1 MAQHIP
7 IRHSR
12 DLMRRVT
19 LKRLIQICSLLC
31 LAATLALAD
40 NSAWTPN
47 RSTNDPATRK
57 GFEDFYNLEYDKSI
71 KEFETVM
78 QAHPDDPFAV
88 NHVLSSVIFKE
99 LYKIGALDTEAYAT
113 ESFINKKYLQ
123 PLDPK
128 VHDRVEQLSTRSIQ
142 LCDARLSS
150 NPNDTNALYARGVA
164 KALRSTYMGMAEH
177 AWFAA
182 LRNAIGA
189 RHDHE
194 RVLEID
200 PNYVDAKNIIGID
213 LYVIGSLSW
222 PVRVAASVSGLSGN
236 KQKGLDYLRDV
247 AAQGSPEVAWD
258 AKIALAL
265 FLRREQKYDE
275 ALQIVGGMYQ
285 AFPRNFLVATEYAH
299 LLNAAGHG
307 PQAIAAYKK
316 IVAGCQSHTFT
327 VCRIEIPAYGLGEA
341 MKGQRDL
348 QGAADA
354 YELAVSNALD
364 PQYKQRAMLK
374 EAEMYDAMHK
384 RDAALEKYKQVIAA
398 NSSTESAELAR
409 RYMKQAYVIQ

>member
-1 MAQHIP
+1 MKHVP
-7 IRHSR
+7 HPKGSR
-12 DLMRRVT
+12 KAT
-19 LKRLIQICSLLC
+19 WGG
-31 LAATLALAD
+31 LAAVMLLIGLVPGLFGAD
-40 NSAWTPN
+40 TPNWTPA
-47 RSTNDPATRK
+47 RAGNDANTRK
-57 GFEDFYNLEYDKSI
+57 GFDNFYSLDYDKAI
-71 KEFETVM
+71 RDFEAAL
-78 QAHPDDPFAV
+78 QAHPNDPNAV
-88 NHVLSSVIFKE
+88 NHVLTAVIFKE
-99 LYKIGALDTEAYAT
+99 LYKIGALDTEAYASD
-113 ESFINKKYLQ
+113 SFINKKYLQ

-128 VHDRVEQLSTRSIQ
+128 VHERVNQLSDRAVVLANDYLAKNQ
-142 LCDARLSS
+142 DDAQ
-150 NPNDTNALYARGVA
+150 ALYARGVTR
-164 KALRSTYMGMAEH
+164 ALQSTYMGMAQH

-182 LRNAIGA
+182 LRHAIGA

-236 KQKGLDYLRDV
+236 KEKGLQYLRDV
-247 AAQGSPEVAWD
+247 AAHGNPEVAWD

-275 ALQIVGGMYQ
+275 ALQIVGGMSQ
-285 AFPRNFLVATEYAH
+285 AFPKNFLMATEYAH

-307 PQAIAAYKK
+307 LQAVAAYKK

-354 YELAVSNALD
+354 YALAASSAID
-364 PQYKQRAMLK
+364 PEFKQRAMLQ
-374 EAEMYDAMHK
+374 EAEMYDALHK
-384 RDAALEKYKQVIAA
+384 RDAALQKYQEVIAA
-398 NSSTESAELAR
+398 NSGTESAELAR
-409 RYMKQAYVIQ
+409 RYMKSAYVIQ